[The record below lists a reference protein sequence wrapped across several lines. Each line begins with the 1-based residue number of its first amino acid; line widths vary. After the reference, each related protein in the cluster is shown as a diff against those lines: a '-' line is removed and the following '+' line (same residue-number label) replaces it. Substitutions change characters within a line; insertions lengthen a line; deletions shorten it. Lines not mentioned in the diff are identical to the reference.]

1 MKVAN
6 KKLGMSSRKINQ
18 IGIIETI
25 KLRGSAW
32 ASQKELSTEKLLKIS
47 LKKKPKEVQ

>member
-1 MKVAN
+1 MEVAN

-32 ASQKELSTEKLLKIS
+32 ASQKELSTEKLLEIS
-47 LKKKPKEVQ
+47 LEKKPKEIQ

>member
-6 KKLGMSSRKINQ
+6 NKLGMSSRKINQ
-18 IGIIETI
+18 IGIMKTI

-32 ASQKELSTEKLLKIS
+32 ASQKELSTKKLLEIS
-47 LKKKPKEVQ
+47 LEKKPKEVQ